1 MAEPGRRH
9 QVAVVGAGLA
19 GSLLALALAR
29 RGLSVAL
36 IAPATIPAATDWS
49 YGGVAAAA
57 AADWLE
63 LEQRHGSLGWHNSG
77 LVLHGLPPP
86 LQRLP
91 PGLQARLALARRY
104 GRVDTAQLRQA
115 LATVLAAAD
124 VQRLDYGVIKPPC
137 PSSAGGWRLDLA
149 GGPPRPSKAWSADQ
163 VVLAAGAGC
172 RALWPALPERLRFSW
187 AGAILVDPASLQ
199 PGLHHRGWLGQARRG
214 RIVQPRHWRRLEL
227 EASAGALEHERWVVD
242 AGLARQGEALMLGQ
256 ISLVGP
262 DLDPANPPDPT
273 LMEAR
278 LRRGLAELD
287 PRLAALAGT
296 YRQVPVPFCLDGQP
310 LAGPVDNAPGLWVFT
325 GFSGSFSL
333 VPQLA
338 AVLAAQITAE
348 RSSGVVERSADRAAR
363 GHSAG
368 HDGATPPASA
378 SA

>member
-9 QVAVVGAGLA
+9 QVAVLGAGLA
-19 GSLLALALAR
+19 GSLIALALAR

-57 AADWLE
+57 AADWLQ

-77 LVLHGLPPP
+77 LLLHGLPPP

-91 PGLQARLALARRY
+91 PGLQARLSLARRY

-115 LATVLAAAD
+115 LATVLPAAGVD
-124 VQRLDYGVIKPPC
+124 RLDCGVIRPPS
-137 PSSAGGWRLDLA
+137 PGPTGGWRLELA
-149 GGPPRPSKAWSADQ
+149 GGPACPSTAWSADQ

-187 AGAILVDPASLQ
+187 AGAILVDPARLQ
-199 PGLHHRGWLGQARRG
+199 PGLRDRAWLGQARRG

-227 EASAGALEHERWVVD
+227 EESAAALRQERWVVD
-242 AGLARQGEALMLGQ
+242 AGLARQGDALMLGQ

-262 DLDPANPPDPT
+262 DFDPADPPDPT

-278 LRRGLAELD
+278 LRQGLAELD
-287 PRLAALAGT
+287 PRLAALTGT

-338 AVLAAQITAE
+338 GVMAARITAE
-348 RSSGVVERSADRAAR
+348 RSSGVLERGADWAAK
-363 GHSAG
+363 GNSEG
-368 HDGATPPASA
+368 HDGAMPPE
-378 SA
+378 